1 MSTLAI
7 HDKVLAEFANQVGD
21 EGSVAVVGGRTRWD
35 SGGPLDPDVRTLEA
49 PTGIIAYQPAEMTV
63 HVRAGTPVADFH
75 RELAEHRQHSPLPE
89 RGGTVGGAVAVG
101 ENGIDVLGR
110 GRVRDA
116 ALQIRYVSAEG
127 RLVTGGGPTV
137 KNVSGYNLPKLLVGS
152 LGTLGLF
159 GDVVLRTNPI
169 PPAQVWLEGVDID
182 PWKVFDCLLDPSAV
196 LWDGTSTWVHLGGHG
211 PDVAEEVAA
220 LNRQG
225 SFVEVE
231 GPPSLPSHRRSL
243 TPAQL
248 REPPTDA
255 GPFVAEIGVG
265 ILHTTAP
272 GETAGQA
279 PGVVALA
286 RRIKNQFDPL
296 GRLNPGRVPGVG
308 A

>member
-7 HDKVLAEFANQVGD
+7 HDKILAEFATQVGD
-21 EGSVAVVGGRTRWD
+21 EGPVAVVGGRTRWEL
-35 SGGPLDPDVRTLEA
+35 GEPLSPGARIIEA
-49 PTGIIAYQPAEMTV
+49 PRGIIAYQPAEMTV
-63 HVRAGTPVADFH
+63 HVRAGTPVSDFH
-75 RELAEHRQHSPLPE
+75 RELAEHRQHSALPE
-89 RGGTVGGAVAVG
+89 RGGTVGGALAVG
-101 ENGIDVLGR
+101 ENGINALGR
-110 GRVRDA
+110 GRIRDA

-169 PPAQVWLEGVDID
+169 PPAQVWLEGTDVD
-182 PWKVFDCLLDPSAV
+182 PWNVFDSLLNPSAV
-196 LWDGTSTWVHLGGHG
+196 LWDGTSTWVHLEGHG
-211 PDVAEEVAA
+211 SDVAEEVAG
-220 LNRQG
+220 LNRHG

-248 REPPTDA
+248 RELSPDA

-265 ILHTTAP
+265 ILHSTEAAATVDLA
-272 GETAGQA
+272 AG
-279 PGVVALA
+279 VAALG
-286 RRIKNQFDPL
+286 RRIKQQFDPS
-296 GRLNPGRVPGVG
+296 GRLNPGRLPGVG
-308 A
+308 G